1 MLKISV
7 TYGRLMN
14 MSRKRKGQPG
24 YIESTNSIGR
34 KYWKKDESMSSK
46 KKDLLSQDNI
56 DAFNNTLLIKRD
68 CAVDL
73 INCNVGISSV
83 RSYSDSVGGV
93 DDPIKTLLHIIY
105 NTEWGHEVL
114 GDNISLSFNLGKS
127 THNAIFDFM
136 DNEGIEYDR
145 RGKVSARKFFDSINP
160 DNVDDF
166 ATAMKDVVEKQRRIE
181 QLKSFC
187 DAAVRGVDS
196 IFSGGSF
203 IKGNQEISPI
213 MAKVTFLNLRNMGD
227 DYMSGESM
235 LIILYNAPKEHV
247 DAMRD
252 FVEGCDYLDYQVFN
266 ANELYYAFDTNP
278 DKLTEFNEL
287 TKRFSPYS

>member
-1 MLKISV
+1 MLTTFD
-7 TYGRLMN
+7 TYGRLIN

-34 KYWKKDESMSSK
+34 KYWKKDESMGSK
-46 KKDLLSQDNI
+46 KKDLLSQDSI

-68 CAVDL
+68 SVEYI

-93 DDPIKTLLHIIY
+93 DDPRRTLLHILY

-114 GDNISLSFNLGKS
+114 GDNIYLSFNLGNS
-127 THNAIFDFM
+127 VHNAIFDFM

-166 ATAMKDVVEKQRRIE
+166 ATAMKDMGEKHTRKE
-181 QLKSFC
+181 QLYSFC
-187 DAAVRGVDS
+187 IAGVRGVDS

-203 IKGNQEISPI
+203 IKGNQEVSP
-213 MAKVTFLNLRNMGD
+213 MVAKQTFLNLKNMGD
-227 DYMSGESM
+227 DYMNGESM
-235 LIILYNAPKEHV
+235 LITLYNAPKEHV

-266 ANELYYAFDTNP
+266 AKELFYAFDTNP
-278 DKLTEFNEL
+278 GKLTEFNL
-287 TKRFSPYS
+287 LAKRFNPYS